1 MKQLLRILLAAVGIL
16 AVVAVAAVVYVTTFL
31 DPEDFKPRL
40 TAVVEEQT
48 GLNLALEGPLT
59 WSFYPRIGM
68 RVEKARAWLPEQDAD
83 NDPFAAV
90 SSAEVSVAFG
100 PLLRGDIAVDGLT
113 INGLRLKLE
122 RDEEGEGNWDSLLE
136 RLSEG
141 SGKAETVLAPASAG
155 PHADAGNLAVVLNIA
170 SVEVKEGD
178 IHYRDAQAG
187 QSWHVHK
194 LNVSGT
200 NVNPVSSFPMKAMF
214 TVDRHDSLDAEALE
228 RTPNAQSEVNLD
240 TRIKLALAEQQFS
253 LENVNLTTRNRF
265 VPEGESQQLN
275 LSAPLI
281 ETWLAEK
288 RLAVEQGVLEATLR
302 NAENWE
308 SGLNMALNF
317 GLTSDW
323 EAQTATFKKWE
334 LTGPDGLRMRGHLN
348 VEQLLESPRYQG
360 QVTASPFNLRA
371 WLERA
376 GTEMDTE
383 FESALRDV
391 ALTSPL
397 EGDLSQLALTSLS
410 LVVDDTT
417 FTGELSAAFD
427 GTRLGFD
434 LRGDTLDLDRYLP
447 ASVAA
452 RPASGGL
459 LRQAYAQEEP
469 ALLPQAWLSTLD
481 IDGALQLER
490 FEWMGLTF
498 EEPTMR
504 LAGEEGLHQL
514 QGLDAGFYGGQ
525 LSANGELDSREPPMA
540 WSLTPQVAQVDVA
553 ALLEALGNE
562 SAPLRGQLDVDGN
575 LTSRGNAYGEL
586 VRNLNGELTTSLANG
601 AILDVNV
608 SREICTLVAAL
619 EGEETSRDWAEDTR
633 FERADARLVINNGV
647 VSSDDLLVTLPGI
660 DLSGE
665 GQFDLG
671 SQRFDTRATVRL
683 VNTADAA
690 CEVNPRLESLAL
702 PVMCEGQVSDERS
715 EWCRFDREAF
725 QQNLSTLLRDELE
738 NQVGEEVQ
746 QQLDEQLEGS
756 LEQLDENLGEG
767 TTQKL
772 RDGLRKLFE

>member
-48 GLNLALEGPLT
+48 GLSLALDGPLT

-68 RVEKARAWLPEQDAD
+68 RVEKASAWLPEQEED
-83 NDPFAAV
+83 NDPFAAI

-100 PLLRGDIAVDGLT
+100 SLLRGDIAVDGLT
-113 INGLRLKLE
+113 INGLRLNLE
-122 RDEEGEGNWDSLLE
+122 RDEEGEGNWVSLLE

-170 SVEVKEGD
+170 NVEIKDGD

-187 QSWHVHK
+187 QSWYVDS
-194 LNVSGT
+194 LNVSGS

-214 TVDRHDSLDAEALE
+214 TLDRHDSLEAEALE
-228 RTPNAQSEVNLD
+228 RTPNAHSEVNLD
-240 TRIKLALAEQQFS
+240 TRIKLALADQQFS
-253 LENVNLTTRNRF
+253 LENVALTTRNRF
-265 VPEGESQQLN
+265 VPEGEIQQLN
-275 LSAPLI
+275 LSAPRI
-281 ETWLAEK
+281 EAGLAEK

-302 NAENWE
+302 NADNADD
-308 SGLNMALNF
+308 GLAMALDF
-317 GLTSDW
+317 VLTSDW
-323 EAQTATFKKWE
+323 EAQTATIKKWE
-334 LTGPDGLRMRGHLN
+334 LSGPDGLRMRGHLN
-348 VEQLLESPRYQG
+348 VEQLLDSPQYQG
-360 QVTASPFNLRA
+360 KVTASPFNLRA
-371 WLERA
+371 WLERV
-376 GTEMDTE
+376 GTEMETE

-427 GTRLGFD
+427 GTRLAFD
-434 LRGDTLDLDRYLP
+434 LQGDELDLDRYLP
-447 ASVAA
+447 TSVAA
-452 RPASGGL
+452 RPARDGL
-459 LRQAYAQEEP
+459 LRQAYAQDP

-481 IDGALQLER
+481 IDGALQLGR

-498 EEPTMR
+498 EEPEMR
-504 LAGEEGLHQL
+504 LVGEEGLHQL
-514 QGLDAGFYGGQ
+514 QELNASVYGGQ
-525 LSANGELDSREPPMA
+525 LSASGELDSREPVMT
-540 WSLTPQVAQVDVA
+540 WSLSPEVVQVDVT
-553 ALLEALGNE
+553 ALLEALGND
-562 SAPLRGQLDVDGN
+562 SAPLRGQLNLDGN
-575 LTSRGNAYGEL
+575 LTSRGNAYSEL
-586 VRNLNGELTTSLANG
+586 VRNLNGELATSLANG

-619 EGEETSRDWAEDTR
+619 ENEETSRDWADDSR
-633 FERADARLVINNGV
+633 FERADARLVINDGV
-647 VSSDDLLVTLPGI
+647 VSSDNLLVTLPGI

-665 GQFDLG
+665 GEFDLG
-671 SQRFDTRATVRL
+671 SRRFDTRATVRL
-683 VNTADAA
+683 VDTADAA
-690 CEVNPRLESLAL
+690 CDVNPRLESIAL
-702 PVMCEGQVSDERS
+702 PVMCEGQLSDERS